1 MTDTTSNTSNNF
13 IAKIIQ
19 EDLDAGRVQ
28 SVQTRF
34 PPEPNGYL
42 HVGHAKSICLN
53 FGVAEQFD
61 GACNLRFDDTNPEKE
76 SQEFIDAIK
85 DDITWLGYQWKG
97 DIHYASDYFDQLHDW
112 AVELIKADKAYVC
125 DLNAEEAREYRGTL
139 TEPGKNSPYRERT
152 VEENLDLFARMK
164 AGEFDTGAKVLRAKI
179 DMASPNLNMRDPI
192 IYRIRK
198 ITHHQTGDKWCIYPT
213 YDFTHGQSDA
223 IEGITHSVC
232 TLEFEDHRPLYEWFI
247 ENLPVPAQP
256 KQYEFGRLNLDYTVT
271 SKRKLKFLVDEGV
284 VVGWDDPRMPTISGM
299 RRRGFTPSSIRTFCD
314 MIGVTRSDGMVDVA
328 MLEHALRSD
337 LNQNAPRAMAVLK
350 PLKVVIE
357 NLPEDHKEML
367 KAPFHPEL
375 DLGEREMPFTR
386 EIFIDQD
393 DFKEEYSKKFKK
405 KFCPGKR
412 IRLRF
417 SYVIEATDYEK
428 DADGNVTLVKAKLI
442 ENTLGENPEDGVN
455 PKGVVHWVSA
465 TDHKEAE
472 LRLYER
478 LFTSATPDK
487 GEGDFM
493 DHVNKDSLS
502 VVTALIEPAL
512 AEADAEAN
520 FQFEREGYYVADR
533 FDHTAEKPIFNL
545 TIGLREDKALLG

>member
-164 AGEFDTGAKVLRAKI
+164 GGEFDTGAKVLRAKI
-179 DMASPNLNMRDPI
+179 DMASPNMNMRDPI

-198 ITHHQTGDKWCIYPT
+198 ITHHQTGDTWCIYPT

-284 VVGWDDPRMPTISGM
+284 VAGWDDPRMPTISGM

-367 KAPFHPEL
+367 TAPFHPDL
-375 DLGEREMPFTR
+375 DLGERDMPFTR
-386 EIFIDQD
+386 EIFIDQG

-465 TDHKEAE
+465 SDHKEAE

-493 DHVNKDSLS
+493 EHVNTESLT
-502 VVTALIEPAL
+502 VTTALIEPAL
-512 AEADAEAN
+512 AEVAAEAN

-533 FDHTAEKPIFNL
+533 YEHTAEKPVFNL

>member
-284 VVGWDDPRMPTISGM
+284 VAGWDDPRMPTISGM

>member
-152 VEENLDLFARMK
+152 VEENLDLFSRMK
-164 AGEFDTGAKVLRAKI
+164 EGEFDTGAKVLRAKI
-179 DMASPNLNMRDPI
+179 DMASPNMNMRDPI

-198 ITHHQTGDKWCIYPT
+198 ITHHQTGDTWCIYPT

-284 VVGWDDPRMPTISGM
+284 VAGWDDPRMPTISGM
-299 RRRGFTPSSIRTFCD
+299 RRRGFTPNSIRTFCD

-512 AEADAEAN
+512 AEVDAEAN

-533 FDHTAEKPIFNL
+533 FDHTADRPIFNL
-545 TIGLREDKALLG
+545 TIGLREDKSLSS

>member
-1 MTDTTSNTSNNF
+1 M
-13 IAKIIQ
+13 
-19 EDLDAGRVQ
+19 
-28 SVQTRF
+28 
-34 PPEPNGYL
+34 
-42 HVGHAKSICLN
+42 
-53 FGVAEQFD
+53 
-61 GACNLRFDDTNPEKE
+61 
-76 SQEFIDAIK
+76 
-85 DDITWLGYQWKG
+85 
-97 DIHYASDYFDQLHDW
+97 HDW

-139 TEPGKNSPYRERT
+139 TEPGKNSPYRERS

-179 DMASPNLNMRDPI
+179 DMASPNMNMRDPI

-284 VVGWDDPRMPTISGM
+284 VAGWDDPRMPTISGM

>member
-164 AGEFDTGAKVLRAKI
+164 EGEFDTGAKVLRAKI
-179 DMASPNLNMRDPI
+179 DMASPNMNMRDPI

-284 VVGWDDPRMPTISGM
+284 VAGWDDPRMPTISGM

-428 DADGNVTLVKAKLI
+428 DAEGNVTLVKAKLI

-512 AEADAEAN
+512 AEVDAEAN

>member
-53 FGVAEQFD
+53 FGVAEQFG

-112 AVELIKADKAYVC
+112 AVHLIKEGKAYVC

-139 TEPGKNSPYRERT
+139 TEPGKDSPYRSRSI
-152 VEENLDLFARMK
+152 EENLDLFARMK
-164 AGEFDTGAKVLRAKI
+164 AGEFDTGAKVLRARI
-179 DMASPNLNMRDPI
+179 DMASPNMNMRDPI

-256 KQYEFGRLNLDYTVT
+256 KQYEFGRLNLDYTLT
-271 SKRKLKFLVDEGV
+271 SKRKLKALVDDKIV
-284 VVGWDDPRMPTISGM
+284 AGWDDPRMPTISGM
-299 RRRGFTPSSIRTFCD
+299 RRRGFTPRSVRNFCD

-337 LNQNAPRAMAVLK
+337 LNQNAPRAMAVIK

-386 EIFIDQD
+386 EIYIDQD

-428 DADGNVTLVKAKLI
+428 DAYGNVTLVKAKLI

-493 DHVNKDSLS
+493 EHVNADSLS

-512 AEADAEAN
+512 AEVEAESN

-533 FDHTAEKPIFNL
+533 YDHSADRPIFNL
-545 TIGLREDKALLG
+545 TIGLREDKSLSS

>member
-125 DLNAEEAREYRGTL
+125 DLNAEEAREYRGPL

-164 AGEFDTGAKVLRAKI
+164 GGEFDTGAKVLRAKI
-179 DMASPNLNMRDPI
+179 DMASPNMNMRDPI

-198 ITHHQTGDKWCIYPT
+198 ITHHQTGDTWCIYPT

-284 VVGWDDPRMPTISGM
+284 VAGWDDPRMPTISGM
-299 RRRGFTPSSIRTFCD
+299 RRRGFTPNSIRTFCD

-428 DADGNVTLVKAKLI
+428 DAEGNVTLVKAKLI

-512 AEADAEAN
+512 AEVDAEAN

-533 FDHTAEKPIFNL
+533 FDHTADRPIFNL

>member
-179 DMASPNLNMRDPI
+179 DMASPNMNMRDPI

-284 VVGWDDPRMPTISGM
+284 VAGWDDPRMPTISGM
-299 RRRGFTPSSIRTFCD
+299 RRRGFTPNSIRTFCD

-512 AEADAEAN
+512 AEVDAEAN